1 MKVCIWPRKNW
12 IKPAVRDLAYA
23 LARAAEKHPR
33 RSAFG
38 APELHYDFAGPMPC
52 AAARISTHRMAELQR
67 CVRALGLEITSALA
81 GSFSI
86 RRLHVATE
94 ERIAA

>member
-1 MKVCIWPRKNW
+1 MNVCIWPRKKW

-23 LARAAEKHPR
+23 LARAAETHPR

-38 APELHYDFAGPMPC
+38 AHELHIDFAGPLP
-52 AAARISTHRMAELQR
+52 ATAARMLKHRSVELQR
-67 CVRALGLEITSALA
+67 CVRGLGLELRDATA
-81 GSFSI
+81 GVFAI
-86 RRLHVATE
+86 VRTPATAE